1 MNNTVTPIN
10 NVNFQAKLNV
20 AQIKGNKTRWQNI
33 AKIFEEKTKQYT
45 KDEVILS
52 EGYNGR
58 IIFERINL
66 KKNWIENDA
75 VLEPTLIEALKKLS
89 DTEIAKKLATIFKFL
104 KKEKT
109 VLNKIDDLAKFMKM
123 SNTSYET
130 EYYDLMTNIRL
141 AHSEEFKAKNPIFQ
155 KGLII

>member
-75 VLEPTLIEALKKLS
+75 VLEPTLIEALKKYGPTPIHRKS
-89 DTEIAKKLATIFKFL
+89 FI
-104 KKEKT
+104 
-109 VLNKIDDLAKFMKM
+109 
-123 SNTSYET
+123 
-130 EYYDLMTNIRL
+130 
-141 AHSEEFKAKNPIFQ
+141 KNFVE
-155 KGLII
+155 G